1 MNVFKIRECLDGIVE
16 ILEVN
21 TDYDKDNNKLNY
33 NVIAIHKKLGK
44 VEIKFST
51 IFNLN
56 NMRFDTYGILREYI
70 PPDIKADINQILVVS
85 DNGSLITIE
94 EYREKLTKDDIEK
107 RLGYKIEIVDKN

>member
-33 NVIAIHKKLGK
+33 NVIAIHKILGK

-56 NMRFDTYGILREYI
+56 NMRFDTYGMPRKCMI
-70 PPDIKADINQILVVS
+70 PDVKADINQMLVL
-85 DNGSLITIE
+85 DNGSLITIR
-94 EYREKLTKDDIEK
+94 EYREKLTKDEIEK
-107 RLGYKIEIVDKN
+107 RLGYKIEIVE